1 MLRFLVLV
9 LALVIG
15 GMSAWLAFQRL
26 PAQAP
31 QSEAVP
37 EAEGVE
43 TGEVLVAAARIPG
56 GSALAADL
64 LRWQLWPLEG
74 ATADGLILREAS
86 PQAIADLA
94 GSVARATFVPGEPIQ
109 RDKLAATDSG
119 FLAAQLPDGKRA
131 IAVRIS
137 AENTAGGFVLPDD
150 YVDVIHTRPA
160 AAAGGP
166 GVGATSASSTIAHNI
181 RVLAIDQIFEGTG
194 TDVTVVGRTATLEV
208 EPEQVELIAAAQAS
222 GTLSLALR
230 PARNSGAL
238 AGPPPRSAPDPE
250 PAVETVPDPRDN
262 LRDIRILSPGSARVI
277 TTRARAER

>member
-1 MLRFLVLV
+1 MLRFLVLA

-26 PAQAP
+26 PAQVQPSVAI
-31 QSEAVP
+31 P
-37 EAEGVE
+37 ETEGVE
-43 TGEVLVAAARIPG
+43 TGEVLVAAARVPG
-56 GSALAADL
+56 GSALAADI
-64 LRWQLWPLEG
+64 LRWQLWPLEA
-74 ATADGLILREAS
+74 ATAEGLILREAN
-86 PQAIADLA
+86 PTAMTDLV

-150 YVDVIHTRPA
+150 YVDVIHTRSAPA
-160 AAAGGP
+160 AGAPGGGAAT
-166 GVGATSASSTIAHNI
+166 VSSTIAHNI

-194 TDVTVVGRTATLEV
+194 MAVTVVGRTATLEV

-222 GTLSLALR
+222 GTLSLSLR
-230 PARNSGAL
+230 PTRNSGAL
-238 AGPPPRSAPDPE
+238 AGPLPRSAPE
-250 PAVETVPDPRDN
+250 SAPAVETVPDPRDD

-277 TTRARAER
+277 TTRARAEP